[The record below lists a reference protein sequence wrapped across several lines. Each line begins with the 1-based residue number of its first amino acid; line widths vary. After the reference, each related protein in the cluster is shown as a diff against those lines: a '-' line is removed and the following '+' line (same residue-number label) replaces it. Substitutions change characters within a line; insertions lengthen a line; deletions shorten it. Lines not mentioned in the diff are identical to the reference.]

1 MTAGGNILELQNLR
15 VRFKHRKHAVAA
27 VRDASFQLRRGQTL
41 ALVGE
46 SGSGKSVASLAL
58 MGLLPDHASVEA
70 RRMRFVP
77 DADAPPVDLTDQ
89 RPETMRRLRGRHIAM
104 VFQEPMSSLNPLFP
118 IGDQIGEALLVHER
132 LDARSRRKRVLE
144 MLELVEIPGAAERHD
159 AWPHELSGGMRQRVL
174 IALALVCKP
183 ALLIADEP
191 TTALDVTI
199 QAQILDLMRRL
210 QAELGMSILFI
221 THDLGVVAEMADE
234 VAVMRAGE
242 VVEQAAVGE
251 LFSDPRHPYT
261 RGLLASLPNGR
272 RAALSQTASE
282 SVEPEVPPPPEP
294 LVSMPLVSIKGMSKI
309 FPSNRG
315 AVHAVQDVSFDIPK
329 GAIVG
334 LVGESGSGKTTL
346 GRAVLRL
353 VEPTAGS
360 VVFDGEILGE
370 LDASRMRAMRR
381 RMQIIFQDPVAS
393 LNPRM
398 RVRDIVAEGLLAH
411 GIGTASS
418 RAERVAALLEEVG
431 LKADDMRRH
440 PHEFSGGQRQRI
452 GIARALAL
460 DPDFIIADESVSAL
474 DVSIRSQ
481 VLDLLLDI
489 RRRREATLLFISHD
503 LSVVRYLCDLTAVM
517 YLGRLVEFG
526 ATEAVHSQPAHPY
539 TRALLTAV
547 PVPDPGAARGRE
559 LLQGDAP
566 SPLAPPSGCVFRT
579 RCRHAAPACAEAM
592 PALARWG
599 PDREAACARLA
610 EIA

>member
-1 MTAGGNILELQNLR
+1 MLELQNLR
-15 VRFKHRKHAVAA
+15 VRFQQRRHAVAA

-58 MGLLPDHASVEA
+58 MGLLPDHATVEA
-70 RRMRFVP
+70 RRMRFQP
-77 DADAPPVDLTDQ
+77 DADAPPLDLTRQ
-89 RPETMRRLRGRHIAM
+89 SPAAMRRLRGRHIAM

-132 LDARSRRKRVLE
+132 LDARGRRKRVLE
-144 MLELVEIPGAAERHD
+144 MLELVEIPGAAQRHD

-242 VVEQAAVGE
+242 VVEQAAVRD
-251 LFSDPRHPYT
+251 LFAGPRHPYT
-261 RGLLASLPNGR
+261 RRLLASLPRGRR
-272 RAALSQTASE
+272 RAALSKFASHSASE
-282 SVEPEVPPPPEP
+282 SADPEFAPPPEP
-294 LVSMPLVSIKGMSKI
+294 LVSMPLVSIRGMSKI
-309 FPSNRG
+309 FPSDRG
-315 AVHAVQDVSFDIPK
+315 PVYAVQDVSFDIPK
-329 GAIVG
+329 GSIVG

-346 GRAVLRL
+346 GRAILRL
-353 VEPTAGS
+353 TAPTAGT
-360 VVFDGEILGE
+360 VAFDGEILGE
-370 LDASRMRAMRR
+370 LNASRMRAMRR

-411 GIGTASS
+411 GIGTARS
-418 RAERVAALLEEVG
+418 RADRVAALLEEVG
-431 LKADDMRRH
+431 LKADDMGRH

-489 RRRREATLLFISHD
+489 RQRREATLLFISHD
-503 LSVVRYLCDLTAVM
+503 LSVVQYLCDLTAVM

-526 ATEAVHSQPAHPY
+526 ATEAVHSHPAHPY

-547 PVPDPGAARGRE
+547 PVPDPGAARTRE

-566 SPLAPPSGCVFRT
+566 SPLEPPSGCVFRT

-599 PDREAACARLA
+599 PDREAACSRLA